1 MIIFI
6 PKGGVGKGSLKEDMI
21 FIGIFIITV
30 IIGLIPILLIEYM
43 NDNLSLLGDF
53 SKTWLYLWWKGN

>member
-6 PKGGVGKGSLKEDMI
+6 PRGVGGQGSLKEDMI
-21 FIGIFIITV
+21 FIGIV
-30 IIGLIPILLIEYM
+30 IISAIIAAIPILLIEYM